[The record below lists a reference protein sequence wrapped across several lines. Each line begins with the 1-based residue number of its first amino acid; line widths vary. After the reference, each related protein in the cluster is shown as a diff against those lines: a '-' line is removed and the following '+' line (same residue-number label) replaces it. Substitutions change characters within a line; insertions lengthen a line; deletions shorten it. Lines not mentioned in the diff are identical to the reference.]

1 MKDKLAHLE
10 KLRVQVCECE
20 LIRDLATDKAKR
32 ALFDRLAKHLGVLAD
47 EIEKAI
53 ASETSGPIKPRPLQM
68 AADSFARERT
78 RDA

>member
-20 LIRDLATDKAKR
+20 LIRDLAMDKAKR
-32 ALFDRLAKHLGVLAD
+32 ELFDRLAKHLGVFAD

-53 ASETSGPIKPRPLQM
+53 ASEAKSIATETTGGMTPPPLQM
-68 AADSFARERT
+68 A
-78 RDA
+78 